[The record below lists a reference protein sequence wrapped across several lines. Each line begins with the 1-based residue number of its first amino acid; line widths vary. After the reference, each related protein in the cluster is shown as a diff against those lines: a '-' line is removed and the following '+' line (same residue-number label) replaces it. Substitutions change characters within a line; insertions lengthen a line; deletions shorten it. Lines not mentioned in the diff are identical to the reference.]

1 MTSHGITPKPFFVA
15 VALIVVAVA
24 GSASFG
30 DRTEA
35 PQKRDKLINFPM
47 RFADWRGRQSALE
60 KKIVDVL
67 KFDDYILANFRR
79 DKPTDTVNF
88 YVAYYASQSAGQ
100 SAHSP
105 STCIPGGGWEI
116 QDIRRHIVADAIGP
130 DRPLA
135 VNRVLIAKGNTK
147 QLVYYW
153 FEQRGRRMTSEYRV
167 KWYLF
172 WDGITKSRTD
182 GALIR
187 LVTPVFQGDSVSNAD
202 RRLTEFLRAMYP
214 QIAAHVPS

>member
-1 MTSHGITPKPFFVA
+1 
-15 VALIVVAVA
+15 
-24 GSASFG
+24 
-30 DRTEA
+30 
-35 PQKRDKLINFPM
+35 M
-47 RFADWRGRQSALE
+47 RLANWRGKQIALE
-60 KKIVDVL
+60 KRIVDVL
-67 KFDDYILANFRR
+67 RFDDYILADFNRE
-79 DKPTDTVNF
+79 KPTDTVNF

-116 QDIRRHIVADAIGP
+116 QDIREHFVADAIGQG
-130 DRPLA
+130 RPLA
-135 VNRVLIAKGNTK
+135 VNRVQISKGNTK

-172 WDGITKSRTD
+172 WDGITKNRTD

-187 LVTPVFQGDSVSNAD
+187 LVTPVFAGDSVTNAD
-202 RRLTEFLRAMYP
+202 RRLTEFMRAMYP
-214 QIAAHVPS
+214 RISAHVPS